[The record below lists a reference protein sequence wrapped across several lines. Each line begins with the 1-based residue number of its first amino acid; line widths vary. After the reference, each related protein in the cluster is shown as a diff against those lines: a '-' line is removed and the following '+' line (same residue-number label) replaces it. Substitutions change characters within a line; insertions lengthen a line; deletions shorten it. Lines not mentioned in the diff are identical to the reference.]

1 MESACKLSISLEK
14 LTLADIIKALE
25 KWHAISVQ
33 CILDLLFLGFG
44 SDVRFEAEVLKPF
57 SYGLA
62 RQSYLCGL

>member
-1 MESACKLSISLEK
+1 MEDARELSICFQK
-14 LTLADIIKALE
+14 LALADVIKALQE
-25 KWHAISVQ
+25 WHAIRVQ